1 MDIKKLQTSVGDF
14 FQKYKYAALI
24 VLIGITLMLIPTQKI
39 KTAEKTDIITSKE
52 YEDIQIQEELE
63 TILSHIEGAGTVK
76 VMLKEL
82 SGSETIYQTNEDV
95 STSDASTTTK
105 VQIITITD
113 AERNETGLVKQINPP
128 KYQGAVILC
137 QGADDPKVKLAV
149 TDAVSKIT
157 GLGADK
163 IAVLK
168 MK

>member
-1 MDIKKLQTSVGDF
+1 MDIKKLQTSVGDL

-24 VLIGITLMLIPTQKI
+24 VLIGITLMLIPTQKT

-137 QGADDPKVKLAV
+137 QGANDPKVKLAV

>member
-1 MDIKKLQTSVGDF
+1 MDIKKLQASVGDF

-24 VLIGITLMLIPTQKI
+24 VLIGIALMLIPTQKAN
-39 KTAEKTDIITSKE
+39 TVEKTDSKITQE
-52 YEDIQIQEELE
+52 YEETYIQEELE
-63 TILSHIEGAGTVK
+63 TILSQIEGAGTVK

-113 AERNETGLVKQINPP
+113 SERNETGLVKQINPP
-128 KYQGAVILC
+128 KYQGAVVLC
-137 QGADDPKVKLAV
+137 QGANDPKVKLAV

-163 IAVLK
+163 IAVIK

>member
-1 MDIKKLQTSVGDF
+1 MDVKKLQSSVKDLF
-14 FQKYKYAALI
+14 RKYKYAALI
-24 VLIGITLMLIPTQKI
+24 IMIGIVLMLIPSQKT
-39 KTAEKTDIITSKE
+39 KPAETSAAKSSQE
-52 YEDIQIQEELE
+52 LEEKSIQEELE
-63 TILSHIEGAGTVK
+63 NLLSKIEGAGSVK
-76 VMLKEL
+76 VMLKES
-82 SGSETIYQTNEDV
+82 SGSETVYQTNEDISV
-95 STSDASTTTK
+95 SDNSTTTK

-113 AERNETGLVKQINPP
+113 ADRNEIGLIKQINPP

-137 QGADDPKVKLAV
+137 QGANDPKVKLAV

>member
-24 VLIGITLMLIPTQKI
+24 VLIGIALMLIPTQKT
-39 KTAEKTDIITSKE
+39 KTAEKSDAIISNE
-52 YEDIQIQEELE
+52 YEEERIQEELE